1 MPTANEPH
9 EASPAGP
16 LGLGARFL
24 GIVTSPRETFER
36 VVAAPRWI
44 GMLALGVGV
53 VAGLSSAFLS
63 MDFAQR
69 ELLDQQVSSMEA
81 FGVTVTDEV
90 YAELER
96 RNRTAPYT
104 TLGTFVLGVPIV
116 CAVVAGLLYG
126 AGHGFLGAKASFAQV
141 FAVVVHAGP
150 VFVVAQLFSL
160 PINYARESITSP
172 ATLAAFAPL
181 LDDETFVH
189 KLLSTVDLFHV
200 WWVMILSI
208 GLAVLWQRRTA
219 PIATT
224 LYGIHAAIVL
234 IIAVLRTNLGF

>member
-1 MPTANEPH
+1 MPTANEPR
-9 EASPAGP
+9 EASPVGP
-16 LGLGARFL
+16 PGLGARFL
-24 GIVTSPRETFER
+24 GIVTSPRETFAR
-36 VVAAPRWI
+36 VAADPRWI

-53 VAGLSSAFLS
+53 VAGLSSALLS
-63 MDFAQR
+63 TDFAQR
-69 ELLDQQVSSMEA
+69 ELIAQQVSSMQA
-81 FGVTVTDEV
+81 FGVPVTDEV
-90 YAELER
+90 YAEMER
-96 RNRTAPYT
+96 QNRTAPYT
-104 TLGTFVLGVPIV
+104 SLATLVLGVPIA
-116 CAVVAGLLYG
+116 CAVMAGLLYG
-126 AGHGFLGAKASFAQV
+126 AGRGFLGAKASFAQV

-160 PINYARESITSP
+160 PLNYARESIASP

-181 LDDETFVH
+181 LDEETFVY